1 MVKKKRN
8 HPDLQ
13 DKLDRPWCYYCER
26 DFDDLKILISHQ
38 KAKHFKCER
47 CGRRLNTAGGLAVHL
62 NQVHKETLTSVENAL
77 PTRQGLEVEI
87 FGMEGI
93 PEEVV
98 NAHQLTVQQQ
108 HYADIQNRAVA
119 TGNPP
124 GGGGVQ
130 SNGSA
135 PKKPK
140 IEAAA
145 DLKKRLAEFKARKA
159 ALEARGGTSSGDVTP
174 MDAGQGTQ
182 SPAVGHSP
190 AGFPPAGSPPYG
202 APPQHFSGPPGAQA
216 SPQPAYSP
224 PFSQHQFSQP
234 PLQHGFP
241 PQPHYAPQ
249 VSFPPQPGYAPSPV
263 QHFGGNPYGPPGPQS
278 FPPSGPP
285 SGPYQQ
291 QYQGGPPRQF
301 GAASP
306 MTDFNGGPP
315 RYASPTNGMSHQRQ
329 GSLPAPPGLPQK
341 PVSNVPHVNSYQLQQ
356 MHQGQAPPGA
366 PGQQELKG
374 LPSSA
379 FDESVDELI
388 SAAARNAEESSK
400 TTSLNTE
407 KKAKKDKEKNI
418 KLIYNDETV
427 SPEEKMAALPRYAF
441 VPDHKEVI
449 MQDALEGA
457 LTGTVGA

>member
-1 MVKKKRN
+1 MGKKKRS

-13 DKLDRPWCYYCER
+13 EKLERPWCYYCER

-77 PTRQGLEVEI
+77 PNRAGLDVEI

-93 PEEVV
+93 PEDVV
-98 NAHQLTVQQQ
+98 NAHQMSVTTQ
-108 HYADIQNRAVA
+108 HYNDIQNRAVA
-119 TGNPP
+119 TGNHP
-124 GGGGVQ
+124 GGGGGF
-130 SNGSA
+130 SNGNA

-140 IEAAA
+140 IEAAS

-159 ALEARGGTSSGDVTP
+159 ALEAGGGTSSGDVTP
-174 MDAGQGTQ
+174 MSAGQGTL

-202 APPQHFSGPPGAQA
+202 APPQHFSGPPGAHA

-224 PFSQHQFSQP
+224 PYGQQQFSQP

-249 VSFPPQPGYAPSPV
+249 VSFPPQTGFAPSPV
-263 QHFGGNPYGPPGPQS
+263 QHFGGSPYGPPGPQP
-278 FPPSGPP
+278 FPPGGPP
-285 SGPYQQ
+285 AGPYQP

-306 MTDFNGGPP
+306 MVDFNGGPP
-315 RYASPTNGMSHQRQ
+315 RYASPTNGMSHRQ

-356 MHQGQAPPGA
+356 MHQGQPPLSQGA
-366 PGQQELKG
+366 PGALG
-374 LPSSA
+374 LAGSA

-388 SAAARNAEESSK
+388 SAAAKNAEETSK
-400 TTSLNTE
+400 TTLLDTE
-407 KKAKKDKEKNI
+407 KKAKKDKVI

-441 VPDHKEVI
+441 TLDHEDVI
-449 MQDALEGA
+449 VQDAVEGA
-457 LTGTVGA
+457 LTGTVDAQ